1 MIKLDWDSI
10 SYKKMLE
17 RIEHIKKFGFP
28 KEITVF
34 ASPSLD
40 GYHCEI
46 IPFFKLKQQATFQ
59 YRYDFEDDLNR
70 LCLDMLNKDSETR
83 NVLFNFKEKTKMGI
97 SMIFERKELFKY
109 TRESTN
115 SEWQK
120 TQSPK
125 STKSSKLELL
135 QLRLS

>member
-17 RIEHIKKFGFP
+17 RIEHIKKYGFP
-28 KEITVF
+28 KEITVY

-109 TRESTN
+109 TRETTN

-120 TQSPK
+120 IQNPE
-125 STKSSKLELL
+125 STKSFKLESL
-135 QLRLS
+135 QLQLS

>member
-17 RIEHIKKFGFP
+17 RIEHIKKYGFP

-109 TRESTN
+109 TRETTN
-115 SEWQK
+115 SEWKK
-120 TQSPK
+120 TQNQKESIPNY
-125 STKSSKLELL
+125 KLESLY
-135 QLRLS
+135 Q

>member
-120 TQSPK
+120 TQNPE

>member
-17 RIEHIKKFGFP
+17 RIEHIKKYGFP
-28 KEITVF
+28 RQITVY

-46 IPFFKLKQQATFQ
+46 VPFFKLKQQATFQ

-125 STKSSKLELL
+125 STKSFKLELL

>member
-17 RIEHIKKFGFP
+17 RIEHIKKYGFP
-28 KEITVF
+28 RQITVY

-46 IPFFKLKQQATFQ
+46 VPFFKLKQQATFQ